1 MRGGLGRAK
10 HTWMLL
16 AMHRTLSKPSHWFVL
31 SALLGSANILPAQAP
46 DPLSAEVRWTYGTIR
61 NNLLKLAE
69 KMPAENYGFRPTT
82 DVETFGRRVA
92 HIADA
97 NMNVCAGLNGERR
110 PLGAASKTSKPEL
123 VAALKE
129 SFAYCDRVFDSLTDA
144 TAPEMVSSRLGGPFP
159 PEPTRSRLAT
169 LYNLVR
175 HSNEMYGY
183 MAVYLRLKGIVPPT
197 SAPE

>member
-1 MRGGLGRAK
+1 MVRSFELFLAGALLG
-10 HTWMLL
+10 
-16 AMHRTLSKPSHWFVL
+16 V
-31 SALLGSANILPAQAP
+31 SALLAQNAN
-46 DPLSAEVRWTYGTIR
+46 PLSSEVKWSYGVIQ

-69 KMPAENYGFRPTT
+69 KMPAEYYNFRPTP
-82 DVETFGRRVA
+82 DVETFARRIA

-97 NMNVCAGLNGERR
+97 NMNVCAGLNGERKT
-110 PLGAASKTSKPEL
+110 LGAASKTAKADL

-129 SFAYCDRVFDSLTDA
+129 SFAYCDRVFDGLTDA
-144 TAPEMVSSRLGGPFP
+144 NASEMVSSRLGGPFP
-159 PEPTRSRLAT
+159 PSPTRSRLAT

>member
-1 MRGGLGRAK
+1 M
-10 HTWMLL
+10 
-16 AMHRTLSKPSHWFVL
+16 
-31 SALLGSANILPAQAP
+31 
-46 DPLSAEVRWTYGTIR
+46 
-61 NNLLKLAE
+61 KLADR
-69 KMPAENYGFRPTT
+69 MPAENYGFRPTP
-82 DVETFGRRVA
+82 DVETFARRIA

-97 NMNVCAGLNGERR
+97 NMNVCTGVNGERK
-110 PLGAASKTSKPEL
+110 PLGAASKTSKSEL

-129 SFAYCDRVFDSLTDA
+129 SFAYCDRVFDALTDA
-144 TAPEMVSSRLGGPFP
+144 AALERVSSRLGGPFP

-183 MAVYLRLKGIVPPT
+183 MAVYLRLNGVTPPT

>member
-1 MRGGLGRAK
+1 MTQKTVA
-10 HTWMLL
+10 
-16 AMHRTLSKPSHWFVL
+16 TLRWF
-31 SALLGSANILPAQAP
+31 ALFGAACALTGQSP
-46 DPLSAEVRWTYGTIR
+46 DPLSAEVRWTYSTIK

-69 KMPAENYGFRPTT
+69 KMPAENYGFRPTPE
-82 DVETFGRRVA
+82 VETFGRRVA

-97 NMNVCAGLNGERR
+97 NMNVCTGLNGERK
-110 PLGAASKTSKPEL
+110 PLGAASKTSKAEL

-129 SFAYCDRVFDSLTDA
+129 SFAYCDRVFDALTDT
-144 TAPEMVSSRLGGPFP
+144 TARETVSSRLGGPFP

>member
-1 MRGGLGRAK
+1 MNRSCPVV
-10 HTWMLL
+10 L
-16 AMHRTLSKPSHWFVL
+16 AAIFACSATLS
-31 SALLGSANILPAQAP
+31 AQSP
-46 DPLSAEVRWTYGTIR
+46 NPLSAEVKWSYGSIR

-69 KMPAENYGFRPTT
+69 KMPAEYYTFRPTPE
-82 DVETFGRRVA
+82 VETFGRRLA

-97 NMNVCAGLNGERR
+97 NMSVCTGLNGERK
-110 PLGAASKTSKPEL
+110 PLGAASKTAKADL

-129 SFAYCDRVFDSLTDA
+129 SFAYCDTVFDALTDQ
-144 TAPEMVSSRLGGPFP
+144 TAQERVSSRLGGPFP
-159 PEPTRSRLAT
+159 PDPMRSRLAT

-183 MAVYLRLKGIVPPT
+183 MAVYMRLKGVVPPT

>member
-1 MRGGLGRAK
+1 LINI
-10 HTWMLL
+10 
-16 AMHRTLSKPSHWFVL
+16 SKQFHWFL
-31 SALLGSANILPAQAP
+31 LGALLGSAGSLAAQTP
-46 DPLSAEVRWTYGTIR
+46 DVLSAEVKWTYGTIK
-61 NNLLKLAE
+61 NNLVKLAE
-69 KMPAENYGFRPTT
+69 KMPAEYYTFRPTP

-97 NMNVCAGLNGERR
+97 NMSVCTGLNGERK
-110 PLGAASKTSKPEL
+110 PLGAASKTSKAEL

-129 SFAYCDRVFDSLTDA
+129 SFAYCDRVFDALTDS
-144 TAPEMVSSRLGGPFP
+144 TAKEMVSSRLGGPFP
-159 PEPTRSRLAT
+159 PEAMRSRLAT

>member
-1 MRGGLGRAK
+1 MRRSYTLVLGVTLCRAA
-10 HTWMLL
+10 
-16 AMHRTLSKPSHWFVL
+16 AMAQPS
-31 SALLGSANILPAQAP
+31 N
-46 DPLSAEVRWTYGTIR
+46 PLSAEVKWSYNSIK
-61 NNLLKLAE
+61 NNLLKLAD
-69 KMPAENYGFRPTT
+69 KMPADSYGFRPVPE
-82 DVETFGRRVA
+82 VETFGRRVA

-97 NMNVCAGLNGERR
+97 NMNVCAGLNGERKS
-110 PLGAASKTSKPEL
+110 LGAAAKTSKADL

-129 SFAYCDRVFDSLTDA
+129 SFAYCDGVFDALTDA
-144 TAPEMVSSRLGGPFP
+144 TAQERVSSRLGGPFP
-159 PEPTRSRLAT
+159 PDPTRSRLAT

>member
-1 MRGGLGRAK
+1 MNFYCRFALGAVLGGVSA
-10 HTWMLL
+10 
-16 AMHRTLSKPSHWFVL
+16 L
-31 SALLGSANILPAQAP
+31 SAQTVN
-46 DPLSAEVRWTYGTIR
+46 PLSAEVKWSYGSIK

-69 KMPAENYGFRPTT
+69 KMPAEDYTFRPTPE
-82 DVETFGRRVA
+82 VETFGRRVA

-97 NMNVCAGLNGERR
+97 NMSVCSGLNGERKR
-110 PLGAASKTSKPEL
+110 LGAASKTTKEEL

-129 SFAYCDRVFDSLTDA
+129 SFAYCDTVFDALTDR
-144 TAPEMVSSRLGGPFP
+144 TAQEMVSSRLGGPFP
-159 PEPTRSRLAT
+159 PDPMRSRLAT

-183 MAVYLRLKGIVPPT
+183 MALYLRLKGIVPPT

>member
-1 MRGGLGRAK
+1 
-10 HTWMLL
+10 
-16 AMHRTLSKPSHWFVL
+16 MHRIFWKYSHWFVVG
-31 SALLGSANILPAQAP
+31 ALFGTWFGGAAYAPAQTP
-46 DPLSAEVRWTYGTIR
+46 NPLSAEVKWMYGTIK
-61 NNLLKLAE
+61 NNLLQLAE
-69 KMPAENYGFRPTT
+69 KMPAENYSLRPTPE
-82 DVETFGRRVA
+82 VETFGRRVA

-97 NMNVCAGLNGERR
+97 NMNVCTGLNGERK
-110 PLGAASKTSKPEL
+110 PLGAASKTSKTEL

-129 SFAYCDRVFDSLTDA
+129 SFAYCDGVFDSLTDA
-144 TAPEMVSSRLGGPFP
+144 TAREMVSSRLGGPFP

>member
-1 MRGGLGRAK
+1 MNRYYRLILAAAVGGAGLVHGQ
-10 HTWMLL
+10 T
-16 AMHRTLSKPSHWFVL
+16 
-31 SALLGSANILPAQAP
+31 AN
-46 DPLSAEVRWTYGTIR
+46 PLSDEVRWTYGSIK
-61 NNLLKLAE
+61 NNLLKLAD
-69 KMPAENYGFRPTT
+69 KMPAEKYAFRPVPE
-82 DVETFGRRVA
+82 VETFGRRVA

-97 NMNVCAGLNGERR
+97 NMSVCSGLNGE
-110 PLGAASKTSKPEL
+110 PKKLGAAAKTSKVEL

-129 SFAYCDRVFDSLTDA
+129 SFAYCDGVFDALTDA
-144 TAPEMVSSRLGGPFP
+144 AAKEMFSSRLGGPFP
-159 PEPTRSRLAT
+159 PSPTRSKLAT

>member
-1 MRGGLGRAK
+1 MNRSCRFAFGVV
-10 HTWMLL
+10 L
-16 AMHRTLSKPSHWFVL
+16 AGACALSGQTP
-31 SALLGSANILPAQAP
+31 N
-46 DPLSAEVRWTYGTIR
+46 PLSAEVKWTYGSIK
-61 NNLLKLAE
+61 NNLLKLAD
-69 KMPAENYGFRPTT
+69 KMPAENYTFRPTPE
-82 DVETFGRRVA
+82 VETFGRRVA

-97 NMNVCAGLNGERR
+97 NRSVCIGLTPSLSGEPR
-110 PLGAASKTSKPEL
+110 PPSAASKTSKEDL

-129 SFAYCDRVFDSLTDA
+129 SFRYCDAVFDALTDRSA
-144 TAPEMVSSRLGGPFP
+144 MEMVSSRLGGPFP
-159 PEPTRSRLAT
+159 PDPTRSRLAT

>member
-1 MRGGLGRAK
+1 VSEEGIL
-10 HTWMLL
+10 HV
-16 AMHRTLSKPSHWFVL
+16 MHRRCVLIRCFVL
-31 SALLGSANILPAQAP
+31 GVVLGGACELPAQTP
-46 DPLSAEVRWTYGTIR
+46 NPLSDEVKWSYGSIK
-61 NNLLKLAE
+61 NNLLKMAE
-69 KMPAENYGFRPTT
+69 KMPAERYDFRPTPE
-82 DVETFGRRVA
+82 VETFGRRVA

-97 NMNVCAGLNGERR
+97 NMNVCTGLNAERK
-110 PLGAASKTSKPEL
+110 PLGAASKTAKADL

-144 TAPEMVSSRLGGPFP
+144 SAKEMVSSRLGGPFP
-159 PEPTRSRLAT
+159 PEPTRSKLAT

-183 MAVYLRLKGIVPPT
+183 MAVYLRLSGVVPPT

>member
-1 MRGGLGRAK
+1 MNGYWRFALGAVLGC
-10 HTWMLL
+10 MC
-16 AMHRTLSKPSHWFVL
+16 TLS
-31 SALLGSANILPAQAP
+31 AQP
-46 DPLSAEVRWTYGTIR
+46 PNPLSAEVKWTYGSIR
-61 NNLLKLAE
+61 NNILKLAE
-69 KMPAENYGFRPTT
+69 KMPAEDYAFRPTP
-82 DVETFGRRVA
+82 DVEAFGRRVA

-97 NMNVCAGLNGERR
+97 NMSVCSGLNGEPKR
-110 PLGAASKTSKPEL
+110 LGAASKTTKTEL

-129 SFAYCDRVFDSLTDA
+129 SFAYCDTVFDALTDQSA
-144 TAPEMVSSRLGGPFP
+144 RELVSSRLGGPFP
-159 PEPTRSRLAT
+159 PDPMRSRLAT

>member
-1 MRGGLGRAK
+1 MNGCRDLIA
-10 HTWMLL
+10 L
-16 AMHRTLSKPSHWFVL
+16 AF
-31 SALLGSANILPAQAP
+31 GSACMLTAQSAN
-46 DPLSAEVRWTYGTIR
+46 PLSAEVKWSYTSIKG
-61 NNLLKLAE
+61 NLLKLAD
-69 KMPAENYGFRPTT
+69 KMPAESYGFRPTP
-82 DVETFGRRVA
+82 DVETFARRIA

-97 NMNVCAGLNGERR
+97 NMNVCSGLNGERK

-129 SFAYCDRVFDSLTDA
+129 SFAYCDRVFDALTDA
-144 TAPEMVSSRLGGPFP
+144 TAVEVVSSRLGGPFP

-183 MAVYLRLKGIVPPT
+183 MAVYLRLNGVIPPT

>member
-1 MRGGLGRAK
+1 MKRYFRLLLSLAILGAC
-10 HTWMLL
+10 
-16 AMHRTLSKPSHWFVL
+16 P
-31 SALLGSANILPAQAP
+31 LPAQTP
-46 DPLSAEVRWTYGTIR
+46 NPLSAEVKWSYNSIK
-61 NNLLKLAE
+61 NNLLKLAD
-69 KMPAENYGFRPTT
+69 KMPADSYSFRPVPE
-82 DVETFGRRVA
+82 VETFGRRVA

-97 NMNVCAGLNGERR
+97 NMNVCAGLNGERK
-110 PLGAASKTSKPEL
+110 PLGAAAKTSKADL

-129 SFAYCDRVFDSLTDA
+129 SFAYCDGVFDALTDA
-144 TAPEMVSSRLGGPFP
+144 TAREMVSSRLGGPFP
-159 PEPTRSRLAT
+159 PDPTRSRLAT

>member
-1 MRGGLGRAK
+1 MNRSYVVMLGGL
-10 HTWMLL
+10 L
-16 AMHRTLSKPSHWFVL
+16 ACT
-31 SALLGSANILPAQAP
+31 ATLPAQTP
-46 DPLSAEVRWTYGTIR
+46 NPLSAEVKWMYGTIR

-69 KMPAENYGFRPTT
+69 KMPAERYDFRPTPE
-82 DVETFGRRVA
+82 VETFARRVA

-97 NMNVCAGLNGERR
+97 NMNVCTGLKGERK
-110 PLGAASKTSKPEL
+110 PLGAASKTSKADL

-129 SFAYCDRVFDSLTDA
+129 SFAYCDRVVDELNDVSA
-144 TAPEMVSSRLGGPFP
+144 REMVSSRLGGPFP
-159 PEPTRSRLAT
+159 PEATRSRLAT

-183 MAVYLRLKGIVPPT
+183 MAVYLRLSGIVPPT

>member
-1 MRGGLGRAK
+1 
-10 HTWMLL
+10 MLVF
-16 AMHRTLSKPSHWFVL
+16 AGIGAL
-31 SALLGSANILPAQAP
+31 SAQNPN
-46 DPLSAEVRWTYGTIR
+46 PLSAEVKWMYGTIK
-61 NNLLKLAE
+61 NNLLKLAD
-69 KMPAENYGFRPTT
+69 KMPAENYTFRPTP

-97 NMNVCAGLNGERR
+97 NMSVCSGLNGERK
-110 PLGAASKTSKPEL
+110 PLGAASKTSKAEL

-129 SFAYCDRVFDSLTDA
+129 SFAYCDTVFDALTDQ
-144 TAPEMVSSRLGGPFP
+144 TAMQTVSSRLGGPFP
-159 PEPTRSRLAT
+159 PDPTRSRLAT

>member
-1 MRGGLGRAK
+1 
-10 HTWMLL
+10 
-16 AMHRTLSKPSHWFVL
+16 MHRPVSKRAHWLVLAAVLGGVL
-31 SALLGSANILPAQAP
+31 SAPAQTAN
-46 DPLSAEVRWTYGTIR
+46 PLSAEVKWMYGTIK

-69 KMPAENYGFRPTT
+69 KMPADNYSFRPTPE
-82 DVETFGRRVA
+82 VETFGRRIA

-97 NMNVCAGLNGERR
+97 NMNVCAGLNGERKSF
-110 PLGAASKTSKPEL
+110 GAASKIFKAEL
-123 VAALKE
+123 LAALKE
-129 SFAYCDRVFDSLTDA
+129 SFAYCDGVFDSLTDA
-144 TAPEMVSSRLGGPFP
+144 NAREMVSSRLGGPFP

-183 MAVYLRLKGIVPPT
+183 MAVYLRLKGVVPPT